1 MPDLD
6 PIRIFRVGEKQNQN
20 QPVIMI
26 GLSGSGLSGF
36 GFVPV
41 GFRFR
46 CRCGY
51 FAGLVKIWLIF
62 GRIHQIWTRSRQDL
76 VGSSGF
82 QVALHQKSKNIAGI
96 CKFLLE
102 NLQKLLD
109 FVDFMVRSSG
119 SGFWGGNPPID
130 SKVSGFVGGKSPL
143 IIELASSGGGGS
155 ISSKSGGLV
164 EFQCSVN
171 TPT

>member
-1 MPDLD
+1 
-6 PIRIFRVGEKQNQN
+6 
-20 QPVIMI
+20 MI

-82 QVALHQKSKNIAGI
+82 QLALHQKSKNIAGI
-96 CKFLLE
+96 CKFLSE

-109 FVDFMVRSSG
+109 FVDFMVRSGG

-130 SKVSGFVGGKSPL
+130 SKVSGFVGGKSSPTV
-143 IIELASSGGGGS
+143 ELASSGGGGL

-164 EFQCSVN
+164 EFQCSMN

>member
-41 GFRFR
+41 DFRFC

-51 FAGLVKIWLIF
+51 FVGLVKIWLIF
-62 GRIHQIWTRSRQDL
+62 GQIRQILTRSRQDL

-82 QVALHQKSKNIAGI
+82 QVALH
-96 CKFLLE
+96 
-102 NLQKLLD
+102 
-109 FVDFMVRSSG
+109 
-119 SGFWGGNPPID
+119 
-130 SKVSGFVGGKSPL
+130 
-143 IIELASSGGGGS
+143 
-155 ISSKSGGLV
+155 
-164 EFQCSVN
+164 
-171 TPT
+171 